1 MEGDVALFP
10 KLKQKLNE
18 IGFKL
23 QSSNRDEVI
32 WGFDG
37 VTKYYPEEMYIRDSE
52 NGKPKVSLKL
62 RRTMNG
68 ITVILNT
75 VPFKE
80 QFHLDRAP
88 LTEDEAI
95 DIIQKY
101 INLL

>member
-1 MEGDVALFP
+1 MLFP

-18 IGFKL
+18 MGFNF
-23 QSSNRDEVI
+23 QSSAKDEVI

-37 VTKYYPEEMYIRDSE
+37 VTKYYPEEFYIKEFDD
-52 NGKPKVSLKL
+52 GKPKISLKL
-62 RRTMNG
+62 RKTMNG

-75 VPFKE
+75 IPFKE
-80 QFHLDRAP
+80 KFHLDKAP

-95 DIIQKY
+95 EVIQKY